1 MMKIL
6 KVTKT
11 QRLTL
16 SLEDIFF
23 KKPQEGGAQFD
34 TPPALF
40 RIKTIFQN
48 LPQLFLEASD
58 ILHGGVVLYGVFC

>member
-11 QRLTL
+11 QGLTL
-16 SLEDIFF
+16 SSEDTFF

-34 TPPALF
+34 TPPVLF

-58 ILHGGVVLYGVFC
+58 ILRGGVVLY